1 MTARIIDYPS
11 LAQALQDFSHRV
23 DIANFQDYFIQFGEL
38 KIYRDIFSQNMGNGV
53 QWMETTLSGNIN
65 ATGSFTVPVDYLAL
79 KDAQVT
85 DGNGAVFTL
94 IYKDPQWIYTKYPIR
109 QPEGLPAYIARD
121 ASSFVFGP
129 FPGDMYA
136 VSGTYYAQ
144 SPPISKTNPTTWMT
158 SICPE
163 LLFASCMME
172 LQPFLRDADGA
183 QMWESQYDSKLLG
196 LIDLDKSERLA
207 AGAMTTNAQ

>member
-1 MTARIIDYPS
+1 VRIIDYPS

-38 KIYRDIFSQNMGNGV
+38 RIYRDIFSQNMGNGV
-53 QWMETTLSGNIN
+53 QWMEATLTGNIN
-65 ATGSFTVPVDYLAL
+65 ATTGTLAVPSGYLAL

-121 ASSFVFGP
+121 ATNFVFGC
-129 FPGDMYA
+129 FPGDAYA
-136 VSGTYYAQ
+136 VSGTYYVQ
-144 SPPISKTNPTTWMT
+144 SPAISKTNPTTWMT

-163 LLFASCMME
+163 LLFASCMVE
-172 LQPFLRDADGA
+172 LQPFLKDSEGA
-183 QMWESQYDSKLLG
+183 EMWEAQYDSKLLG